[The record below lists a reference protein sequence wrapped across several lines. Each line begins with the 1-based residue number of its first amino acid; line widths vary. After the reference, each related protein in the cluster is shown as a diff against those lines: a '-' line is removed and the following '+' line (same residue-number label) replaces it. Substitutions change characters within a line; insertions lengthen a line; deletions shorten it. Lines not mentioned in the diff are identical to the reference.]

1 MKPESKI
8 PFLARHPVGS
18 GVLFWSI
25 FSIVA
30 VILRGVR
37 WDENYEFAQVILGQ
51 IPYPEGHPL
60 YQYVRSFFSLQTYSL
75 AAFMHFAPGPLWA
88 NGLRN
93 VLFLALSTIPV
104 YLWGYQLS
112 KRPLIGHCAVV
123 FVLLKVHASF
133 YGSYPILVW
142 PHIFSNGP
150 IGLGYMLLT
159 LWALTSHRHRFA
171 GFLLGFAPLVHLGQ
185 FPPLLACS
193 VLYILWNLHQ
203 RRYAAMKTLFL
214 AALPGIATTLA
225 FGLFLR
231 GFAVAPPTEGPYFSA
246 ADPMVLWHNYMAHY
260 ASHRAIPYTTGHL
273 VLIGALLIAAQSL
286 VLRFLRNRSHP
297 DATGKLLDAPSTWAG
312 IYIAVAIS
320 TVWIIMAA
328 HYVLG
333 SDIPYLLAGWLP
345 YRLMNHVA
353 PLLIPLMLTIAF
365 RRDQKTPLWLPP
377 LLLVA
382 LFAPLLDVLLAFLAP
397 LMDTLGV
404 PFVPTSNGVVE
415 QSVADRYVA
424 SGAYLFF
431 FLFGAAGVSI
441 VVRTGRLARSWG
453 IGLGFGLL
461 FTLVALA
468 LSHRYG
474 AACATLGV
482 LAGLAPIPRRLP
494 PRFLCSAT
502 TCLVGLLL
510 AAMLARDYEQRA
522 WSHLHTTPF
531 EKNVAAYLE
540 QQGEEDAMIL
550 VPHQQ
555 VGMQMKLGHPVM
567 TDMIT
572 LLIAAYR
579 PAIAPSVSTVFQ
591 DFYGIYL
598 DPDAPVPDR
607 ELAWHEVWPAKPL
620 EEWQRLS
627 TKYDVTYVI
636 ARDFMN
642 LPLELVVVGKNYY
655 LYRIPAPKISSP

>member
-1 MKPESKI
+1 MKPAPDASLI
-8 PFLARHPVGS
+8 ARHPIGS
-18 GVLFWSI
+18 GILFWSA

-30 VILRGVR
+30 VALRGVR

-51 IPYPEGHPL
+51 IPFPEGHPL
-60 YQYVRSFFSLQTYSL
+60 YQYVHGLFSLQPYSL
-75 AAFMHFAPGPLWA
+75 AALMHFAPGPLWA

-93 VLFLALSTIPV
+93 VLFLASSTIPV
-104 YLWGYQLS
+104 YLWGLQLS
-112 KRPLIGHCAVV
+112 KRPLVGHCAVV
-123 FVLLKVHASF
+123 FILLEIHSSF
-133 YGSYPILVW
+133 FSSYPIHVW
-142 PHIFSNGP
+142 PGIFSNGP
-150 IGLGYMLLT
+150 IGLGYMLFA
-159 LWALTSHRHRFA
+159 LWALASHRHRLA

-193 VLYILWNLHQ
+193 VLYVVWNLHQ

-231 GFAVAPPTEGPYFSA
+231 GFAVAPPTEGPYFSD

-260 ASHRAIPYTTGHL
+260 ASHRAIPYSTGHL
-273 VLIGALLIAAQSL
+273 MLVAALLIAVQGLA
-286 VLRFLRNRSHP
+286 LRFLRNRSHP
-297 DATGKLLDAPSTWAG
+297 NATGKLLDSPAAWAG

-320 TVWIIMAA
+320 TVWIIMAV

-353 PLLIPLMLTIAF
+353 PLLIPLMLTITF

-382 LFAPLLDVLLAFLAP
+382 LFAPLLDVLIAILAP

-415 QSVADRYVA
+415 QSMVDRYVT

-431 FLFGAAGVSI
+431 FLFGATNASI
-441 VVRTGRLARSWG
+441 IVRTDRLARPWG
-453 IGLGFGLL
+453 IGFGFGLL
-461 FTLVALA
+461 FTLVALTFF
-468 LSHRYG
+468 HRYG

-494 PRFLCSAT
+494 PRFLCGAA

-510 AAMLARDYEQRA
+510 AAMLTRDYEQRA
-522 WSHLHTTPF
+522 WSHLHTSPF

-540 QQGEEDAMIL
+540 QQGEEGAMIL

-579 PAIAPSVSTVFQ
+579 PAIAPSVNTVFQ
-591 DFYGIYL
+591 DFYGIFL
-598 DPDAPVPDR
+598 DPDAPAPDR
-607 ELAWHEVWPAKPL
+607 ELAWHQVWPAKPL
-620 EEWQRLS
+620 AAWQRLS
-627 TKYDVTYVI
+627 AKYGVTYVI
-636 ARDFMN
+636 ARGFME
-642 LPLELVVVGKNYY
+642 LPLDLVVAGKHYR
-655 LYRIPAPKISSP
+655 LYRIPAKQTP